1 MTTSE
6 QLERETEK
14 TRSEIVGALTELRE
28 RMTPGRIVDE
38 AFDFARDGRAGQ
50 FVRNLGRQA
59 ADNPIP
65 VVLIGAGLAWL
76 MMGGRAA
83 HNGSRVV
90 MSGAAPNAAA
100 AVAEASQR
108 AARTGGQIKDT
119 TAGIMDSASR
129 TAHDWSGRAESAASD
144 LAGRVGAA
152 GSALGQAAS
161 SAAGSAT
168 DLYGTTSQSARQ
180 AAGGLASFLKEEP
193 MVLAGIGIAL
203 GAALGA
209 AFPAS
214 EAENRLMGETSD
226 AVKEAAAE
234 AAGQQWEK
242 GKAVAEATAE
252 KAWDEAKHEA
262 EAQGLMPG
270 QKPDEDRGA
279 GVTNPEVQPS
289 LVPNAPAG
297 ESGERTE
304 RSLHPGE

>member
-6 QLERETEK
+6 QLERETEM
-14 TRSEIVGALTELRE
+14 TRAEIVGALTELRE

-90 MSGAAPNAAA
+90 VSGAASGAAA
-100 AVAEASQR
+100 AVADASQR

-119 TAGIMDSASR
+119 AAGIVANANR
-129 TAHDWSGRAESAASD
+129 TAHDWTGRAEFRRIRPRRTCRRSGKRRRPSRASRVVR
-144 LAGRVGAA
+144 GRQRGR
-152 GSALGQAAS
+152 
-161 SAAGSAT
+161 
-168 DLYGTTSQSARQ
+168 LYGTTSQSARQ

-209 AFPAS
+209 ALPGERSGKPADGRNERRCEGGRRRS
-214 EAENRLMGETSD
+214 RRAAMGERQGGRRGHGREGVGRSQAWGGSPGPD
-226 AVKEAAAE
+226 AGPK
-234 AAGQQWEK
+234 AG
-242 GKAVAEATAE
+242 
-252 KAWDEAKHEA
+252 
-262 EAQGLMPG
+262 
-270 QKPDEDRGA
+270 
-279 GVTNPEVQPS
+279 
-289 LVPNAPAG
+289 
-297 ESGERTE
+297 
-304 RSLHPGE
+304 